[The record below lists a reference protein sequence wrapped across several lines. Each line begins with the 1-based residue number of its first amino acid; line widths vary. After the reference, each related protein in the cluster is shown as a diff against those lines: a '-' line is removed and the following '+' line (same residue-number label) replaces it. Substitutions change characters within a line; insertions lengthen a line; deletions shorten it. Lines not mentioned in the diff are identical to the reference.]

1 MKKPPA
7 LVVTDLDP
15 TLGPPLA
22 NLFHRC
28 ATNPRE
34 KIGEVFIPRLA
45 RKVGPLFIYDWRKFA
60 FRYLR
65 RYLPRHCWIYRGGRH
80 LAIHASP
87 PRGGKTWMQGG
98 EAGKCLARICEAK
111 HAL

>member
-15 TLGPPLA
+15 ALGPPLA
-22 NLFHRC
+22 NLFRRC
-28 ATNPRE
+28 AANPRQHL
-34 KIGEVFIPRLA
+34 KLLGHLYITS
-45 RKVGPLFIYDWRKFA
+45 DWRTFA
-60 FRYLR
+60 IRYLR

-87 PRGGKTWMQGG
+87 PQGGKTWMQGG